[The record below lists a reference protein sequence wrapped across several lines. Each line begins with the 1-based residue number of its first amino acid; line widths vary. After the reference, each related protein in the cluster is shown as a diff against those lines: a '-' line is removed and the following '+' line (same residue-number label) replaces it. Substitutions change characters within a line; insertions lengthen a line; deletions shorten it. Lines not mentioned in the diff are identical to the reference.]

1 MYYYTY
7 DTFDVSNFFE
17 GTLFYIYDI
26 VQQISGNVAPP
37 DFSKLKFFHL
47 RTYVISQC
55 SRTHRYIY
63 VQSVVVIKKP

>member
-37 DFSKLKFFHL
+37 DFSKLKPS
-47 RTYVISQC
+47 ISE
-55 SRTHRYIY
+55 RM
-63 VQSVVVIKKP
+63 